1 MLSISRQVLRGSR
14 GLLIYSSRA
23 SLSSFADKWTAATAD
38 IRSDLGYDDSSKQLR
53 KIIKDG
59 EGNQFHPI

>member
-14 GLLIYSSRA
+14 GFIYSSRA
-23 SLSSFADKWTAATAD
+23 GLSSFEDKWTAATAD

-59 EGNQFHPI
+59 EGNQFHLI